1 MNPVLALLRLP
12 RKNASLQILFKCPTP
27 AIVFRNATKT
37 LTSCSHLTRCTI
49 PCACHAKRD
58 LNVQKWSVHGVLWAF
73 WLRNVLRAT
82 MACTFSTSQLSKVLR
97 TWGVFCFFTCKCAS
111 RHNGVHFF
119 ISHLARWLRTR
130 CFSEP
135 TFRPSGATNHWKK
148 TQCFATFLPFRA
160 PASFFFW
167 LFLFSDLPSPA
178 LLSSTLLLFSLTLS
192 ISAFHLSILSEV
204 WLLNFLRQIDYFKS
218 LFPQGLYFWPN
229 KNHPEVHHFVRLQ
242 DLLQICCDEGWAG
255 LRHWNYGLDTG
266 VTMKIHGIETW
277 KHGKWSWI

>member
-1 MNPVLALLRLP
+1 MHLCRSSSNVPRLP
-12 RKNASLQILFKCPTP
+12 SFLEMLQKPSRLAHIWQGAQSLAPATRNEIWTSKSGPYMVCFEHFDFEMCFAPQWRALFRHRNFQKCSE
-27 AIVFRNATKT
+27 R
-37 LTSCSHLTRCTI
+37 
-49 PCACHAKRD
+49 
-58 LNVQKWSVHGVLWAF
+58 GVLFAF
-73 WLRNVLRAT
+73 SLANVLRAT
-82 MACTFSTSQLSKVLR
+82 TACTFSSLIWPDGSAPAALASLLFDPQESQII
-97 TWGVFCFFTCKCAS
+97 G
-111 RHNGVHFF
+111 N
-119 ISHLARWLRTR
+119 
-130 CFSEP
+130 
-135 TFRPSGATNHWKK
+135 K